1 MIMNVAFWFMK
12 RAVLIAVRPEV
23 TMEDAKEVHSSL
35 RRAAGLVKFVQV
47 GTYLLNQQGVELEG
61 FRF

>member
-1 MIMNVAFWFMK
+1 MNVAFWFMK

-47 GTYLLNQQGVELEG
+47 GT
-61 FRF
+61 FT